1 MSGDTR
7 SKQHHYLPKSFQKS
21 FTVDGMGTQ
30 IFFSERGEEGL
41 YGDPVIRNIKTT
53 FKKKDLYTISVEG
66 KKSDLLER
74 EYYGPIDEN
83 LSKIIPYL
91 NEELSNNRIP
101 VINADTF
108 NKLKILVI
116 EMLKRTPEFGNR
128 ESYSDVGRNTVLDA
142 INDLSKSASDEIIR
156 DLNNMLK
163 DSNLTDLI
171 GKDII
176 AKAKTLPMTLV
187 DGVLKNYTIRW
198 VRTEGKSSFILSS
211 LCCYRIGNGG
221 SNGLSS
227 MSAEVWMPI
236 SPKNCLVLIQ
246 DPYKRVPLLTTVNSG
261 KVNQVNEHAATYS
274 KQIASHSKALLEAVI
289 KRLNK

>member
-1 MSGDTR
+1 MSGDSR
-7 SKQHHYLPKSFQKS
+7 SKQHHYLPKTFQKS

-30 IFFSERGEEGL
+30 VFFSERGEGGL

-53 FKKKDLYTISVEG
+53 FKKKDLYTINVEG
-66 KKSDLLER
+66 KKSDILER

-91 NEELSNNRIP
+91 NEELTKNRIP
-101 VINADTF
+101 VITADTS

-116 EMLKRTPEFGNR
+116 EMLKRTPEFGNC
-128 ESYSDVGRNTVLDA
+128 ESYSDVGRNTVLEA
-142 INDLSKSASDEIIR
+142 INDLSKSASDEVIR
-156 DLNNMLK
+156 NLNNMLK

-187 DGVLKNYTIRW
+187 DDVLKNYNIRW

-236 SPKNCLVLIQ
+236 SPKNCLVLIR
-246 DPYKRVPLLTTVNSG
+246 DPNKQVPLISFVNG
-261 KVNQVNEHAATYS
+261 DKVNQVNDHASTYS